1 MTGDRSRE
9 PYIAPSAD
17 APHQVKKKAIAGKG
31 LILGIACFAAVMFL
45 LYISVVIYAAYKA
58 G

>member
-31 LILGIACFAAVMFL
+31 LILGIACFAKL
-45 LYISVVIYAAYKA
+45 ISR
-58 G
+58 